1 MLSKLKSYG
10 LAFMGGIVV
19 LLYFIIGQKNRALRK
34 QAEYMIK
41 RKKEEVKELGKQKQ
55 KVLTKIADGKG
66 DTVKLEAKLDKIHE
80 KANNI
85 KKEAKSKPKEEK
97 WDEVLDFIKSD
108 F

>member
-19 LLYFIIGQKNRALRK
+19 LMYFIIGQKNRALRK

-41 RKKEEVKELGKQKQ
+41 RKKEEVKELGKQKKKILE
-55 KVLTKIADGKG
+55 KVVNTKG
-66 DTVKLEAKLDKIHE
+66 DTTKLEAKLQKIQDKA
-80 KANNI
+80 KAI
-85 KKEAKSKPKEEK
+85 KDEVKSKPKEEK

>member
-1 MLSKLKSYG
+1 MISKLKSYG

-41 RKKEEVKELGKQKQ
+41 RKKEEVKELGKQKR
-55 KVLTKIADGKG
+55 KLVEKIKNTTGDNTK
-66 DTVKLEAKLDKIHE
+66 L
-80 KANNI
+80 NI
-85 KKEAKSKPKEEK
+85 KLVDIERKASQIKEEAKSKPKEEK
-97 WDEVLDFIKSD
+97 WDEVLSFIDSD

>member
-19 LLYFIIGQKNRALRK
+19 LMYFVIGQKNRALRK

-55 KVLTKIADGKG
+55 KVLDNIKVGKG
-66 DTVKLEAKLDKIHE
+66 NSEKLAAKLDKINE

-97 WDEVLDFIKSD
+97 
-108 F
+108 

>member
-19 LLYFIIGQKNRALRK
+19 LMYFVIGQKNRALRK

-41 RKKEEVKELGKQKQ
+41 RKKEEVKELGKQKKKILE
-55 KVLTKIADGKG
+55 KVVHTKG
-66 DTVKLEAKLDKIHE
+66 DTTKLEAKLQKIQDKA
-80 KANNI
+80 KSI
-85 KKEAKSKPKEEK
+85 KEEAKSKPKEEK